1 MASKRSMES
10 PVQAQV
16 RRKKNAKNMAS
27 KRSSSATNQN
37 IQNQTEIPLISTNV
51 ETEEAK
57 QKDF

>member
-1 MASKRSMES
+1 MES